1 MLGIHMDVDTYFG
14 SRTGRQRLRREGRN
28 GNKSEVGGRRLQGD
42 KEYWGRLRFVVRRNE
57 GLLRKIVTTEQC
69 IISSNHHFTS
79 MTELTI
85 MN

>member
-1 MLGIHMDVDTYFG
+1 MGTRVRLGI
-14 SRTGRQRLRREGRN
+14 EGCKGPKR
-28 GNKSEVGGRRLQGD
+28 GQ
-42 KEYWGRLRFVVRRNE
+42 YWGRLSFVVRRNE